1 MTLKEKMLFH
11 QIHPAKL
18 ATDSLTAAV
27 SLYFFWQHELLAAV
41 ILHFLP
47 PIIVSFLLVRYAA
60 LEPYQ
65 QSPFGHYVE
74 RHMTKFIEGV
84 RLFGDLVMVLGAWVH
99 DATLIILGLAVIV
112 GAWCNGLIT
121 PKRARR

>member
-18 ATDSLTAAV
+18 ATDGLSAAV
-27 SLYFFWQHELLAAV
+27 SLYFFWQHELLPALAT
-41 ILHFLP
+41 HFLP
-47 PIIVSFLLVRYAA
+47 PLLASFLLVRYVT

-65 QSPFGHYVE
+65 QSPFGRYVE

-84 RLFGDLVMVLGAWVH
+84 RTFGDLVMVLGAWVH
-99 DATLIILGLAVIV
+99 DWMLIVLGLAVV
-112 GAWCNGLIT
+112 AGAWCNGLMT
-121 PKRARR
+121 AKRARR